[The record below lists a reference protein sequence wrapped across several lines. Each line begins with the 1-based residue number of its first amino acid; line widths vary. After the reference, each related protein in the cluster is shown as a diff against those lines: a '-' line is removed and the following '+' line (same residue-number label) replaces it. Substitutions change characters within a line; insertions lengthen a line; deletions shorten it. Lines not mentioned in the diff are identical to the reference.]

1 MSFFETSTLIVLC
14 GLGLGFIMGA
24 TARAARFCTF
34 GAIEDYV
41 LSGRTIRLKAWA
53 LAIAVAMICVQVMHA
68 TDIARIEQAF
78 YLGPSLGL
86 AGAIFGGFLFG
97 LGMAMVGTCGYGVIV
112 RMAGGDLRALV
123 GFLVLG
129 FSAYM
134 AARGLT
140 SLVKTNT
147 VDRLTIDL
155 SAFGGQGLPHLISG
169 LTGLTLTDIWLPTG
183 LIIGGA
189 IITCC
194 LMDVNF
200 RKSRT
205 DVIAGVAIGMAVAG
219 GFLATGTLG
228 ADPFN
233 EVRVHSF
240 TYVLPVGE
248 TLVWLMTFSGSTMTF
263 PIAVVVGTFC
273 GAALV
278 AIRRK
283 ELRLESFDDPR
294 DMGRNILGA
303 AAMGTGGITALGCTV
318 GQGISGVST
327 LAISP
332 MFSLISIF
340 VGAAFGLNWL
350 LTGSAIEAC
359 QVLFARRTKQTDK
372 VTKDLEGFRT
382 SERFSA
388 KASLLSRLHGLFR

>member
-1 MSFFETSTLIVLC
+1 MNVFETSTLLVLC

-24 TARAARFCTF
+24 TARTARFCTF

-86 AGAIFGGFLFG
+86 AGAILGGLLFG

-140 SLVKTNT
+140 SLARTNT
-147 VDRLTIDL
+147 VDKLAIDL
-155 SAFGGQGLPHLISG
+155 SAFGGQGLPHLVSG
-169 LTGLTLTDIWLPTG
+169 LAGFPLKHFWLPTG
-183 LIIGGA
+183 LVIGGV

-194 LMDVNF
+194 LVDRDF

-205 DVIAGVAIGMAVAG
+205 DIIAGVTIGVAVAG
-219 GFLATGTLG
+219 GFLATGMLG
-228 ADPFN
+228 ADPFH
-233 EVRVHSF
+233 EVRVQSL

-248 TLVWLMTFSGSTMTF
+248 TLIWLMTFSGSTMTF

-273 GAALV
+273 GAGSV
-278 AIRRK
+278 AIWRK

-294 DMGRNILGA
+294 DMGRSILGA

-332 MFSLISIF
+332 IFTLMSIF

-359 QVLFARRTKQTDK
+359 QVLLAKRTD
-372 VTKDLEGFRT
+372 R
-382 SERFSA
+382 
-388 KASLLSRLHGLFR
+388 